1 MNSSLAPK
9 VSVCI
14 PVYNGSA
21 YIAESINSVL
31 AQTYED
37 FHLIVCDNCST
48 DNTEEIVRSFRD
60 PRLTY
65 VRNAKNLGLVGNSN
79 RCLDLAK
86 GEYVCILHHDD
97 VMLPENLER
106 KVRLLDERLEVGFVH
121 SNIIVIDSEGEVFAE
136 NIWHE
141 DSRRDYIEKGQ
152 TVFRRFLD
160 NLPMGTS
167 IFIGA
172 VLARRSCYEHIGGF
186 SPELPH
192 CTDSEMWM
200 RMLLFYDVACIGTPL
215 VKYRAHM
222 AAASGSWGD
231 YASFDYLN
239 EHYAAVTMIFE
250 KYKSHIPNWKGLKKQ
265 VSEVFGKR
273 ALTLAANALIK
284 GDFVT
289 YKIFLKEADNISP
302 WISKYLILWKTAIGM
317 IVTSGGIKISQG
329 LKKIL

>member
-1 MNSSLAPK
+1 MKSSLAPK

-37 FHLIVCDNCST
+37 FNLIVCDNCST
-48 DNTEEIVRSFRD
+48 DNTEEIVRSFSD

-65 VRNAKNLGLVGNSN
+65 IRNTKNLGLVGNSN

-106 KVRLLDERLEVGFVH
+106 KIRLLDEHPEVGFVH
-121 SNIIVIDSEGEVFAE
+121 SNLIVIDSDGEVFAE

-141 DSRRDYIEKGQ
+141 DSRRDYIEDGQ

-160 NLPMGTS
+160 NLPLGTS

-186 SPELPH
+186 NSELPH

-215 VKYRAHM
+215 VKYRWFGV
-222 AAASGSWGD
+222 STS
-231 YASFDYLN
+231 
-239 EHYAAVTMIFE
+239 
-250 KYKSHIPNWKGLKKQ
+250 KSVHW
-265 VSEVFGKR
+265 
-273 ALTLAANALIK
+273 
-284 GDFVT
+284 
-289 YKIFLKEADNISP
+289 
-302 WISKYLILWKTAIGM
+302 
-317 IVTSGGIKISQG
+317 
-329 LKKIL
+329 